1 MSNKLATTL
10 ALSAAALFLGGCG
23 KDKPTTAPA
32 DGTEATAPAADP
44 NKKVRC
50 YGVNECAGQT
60 ACDVAGK
67 WDCGGNNDCCGKGW
81 VLKQK
86 AECDE
91 LGGGQDE
98 SFLENVPGICEGKED
113 AAAAEGGDGQDA
125 AEAAA
130 DAEADAA
137 EG

>member
-1 MSNKLATTL
+1 MSNRLATTF

-23 KDKPTTAPA
+23 KEQPPTTTPTAEQTDAAP
-32 DGTEATAPAADP
+32 EAKVDP

-60 ACDVAGK
+60 HCDVSGK

-81 VLKQK
+81 LQMTK

-98 SFLENVPGICEGKED
+98 SFLENVAGICEGKPE
-113 AAAAEGGDGQDA
+113 AEGEAEAPAD
-125 AEAAA
+125 EAAA
-130 DAEADAA
+130 S
-137 EG
+137 

>member
-1 MSNKLATTL
+1 MSNRLATTF

-23 KDKPTTAPA
+23 KEQPPTTTPTAEQP
-32 DGTEATAPAADP
+32 EAAEAQVDP

-60 ACDVAGK
+60 HCDVSGK

-81 VLKQK
+81 LKITK
-86 AECDE
+86 ASCDE

-98 SFLENVPGICEGKED
+98 SFLENVPGICEGK
-113 AAAAEGGDGQDA
+113 G
-125 AEAAA
+125 
-130 DAEADAA
+130 DAEAEAPADEA
-137 EG
+137 G